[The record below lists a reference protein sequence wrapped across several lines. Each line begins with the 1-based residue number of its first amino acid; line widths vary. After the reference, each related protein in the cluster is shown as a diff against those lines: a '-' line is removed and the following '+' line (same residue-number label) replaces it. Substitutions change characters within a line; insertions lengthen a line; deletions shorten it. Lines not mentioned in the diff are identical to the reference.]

1 MKFKAW
7 KDWCEKSRK
16 NKLFEKKSLLVERIE
31 GTRTERLLK
40 KCFDAIKFTNIQYK
54 YEETKMELE
63 REIPIREE
71 LEKKRDTMIKVN
83 TSKDKYN
90 LFRKMCIRY
99 ADVKFRALTIWK
111 DYTTYY
117 NRTMN
122 RAKLRL
128 IETHKKNLSASFYKW
143 KESIDKKHMIQLISQ
158 TEDLINEN

>member
-1 MKFKAW
+1 
-7 KDWCEKSRK
+7 
-16 NKLFEKKSLLVERIE
+16 
-31 GTRTERLLK
+31 
-40 KCFDAIKFTNIQYK
+40 
-54 YEETKMELE
+54 MELE
-63 REIPIREE
+63 KEIPIREE
-71 LEKKRDTMIKVN
+71 LERKRDTMIKVN